1 MQWAWNLM
9 FNEVCDKHVAFK
21 KIKIRSKCNPW
32 ITNEIRRKMS
42 YRYKLFTSA
51 VRTKDVTAWAKYK
64 KVRNKITTQDMC
76 ESKLF
81 PRKH

>member
-1 MQWAWNLM
+1 M

-21 KIKIRSKCNPW
+21 KIKIRGKCNPW

-51 VRTKDVTAWAKYK
+51 VRTKDVTA
-64 KVRNKITTQDMC
+64 
-76 ESKLF
+76 
-81 PRKH
+81 